1 MKKERFELNNRL
13 LDSKAE
19 KDRTSLTIL
28 PPLVFCC
35 SSSQKQRGP
44 VVGFTTS
51 VMRTLKFHEK
61 KLLKKVDL
69 LWKKDENLKE
79 VAVLRRYHIQKR
91 DDYIKCN
98 KLCGI
103 VTKLV
108 SILS

>member
-1 MKKERFELNNRL
+1 

-28 PPLVFCC
+28 PPRFLFC

-44 VVGFTTS
+44 VVGFTT